1 MKRFDL
7 ISKLREWDKQN
18 ERKIIAIDGRCA
30 SGKTTLASYI
40 AEHIPCDIV
49 HLDDFFLPFEMRT
62 CERLSKIGGNIDRE
76 RLLSEILIPLK
87 NGKSYTYSKFSC
99 KSGLITQ
106 GEKIQPRKI
115 TIVEGSY
122 SCHPDLFEFYD
133 MHIFLIVD
141 KETQKERI
149 LQRNKDN
156 ADAFFSKWIP
166 LEEKYFSECNI
177 KEKCEIVLSQEI
189 V

>member
-1 MKRFDL
+1 MNKSEL
-7 ISKLREWDKQN
+7 ISLLREWGKPN

-49 HLDDFFLPFEMRT
+49 HTDDFFLPFEMRT
-62 CERLSKIGGNIDRE
+62 EERLSKAGGNIDRE

-87 NGKSYTYSKFSC
+87 SGKCYTYSKFSC

-133 MHIFLIVD
+133 LHIFLSVD
-141 KETQKERI
+141 KETQKQRI

-166 LEEKYFSECNI
+166 LEEKYLSECNI
-177 KEKCEIVLSQEI
+177 KEKCEIVLSQEN
-189 V
+189 